1 MAIITRSKKQVLKL
15 LNINKARYNKKKYM
29 TSELLHEFVQH
40 FLKKKNPLKKFQLQ
54 VIKRK
59 IVLQIQMGG
68 KCVGGKRCFRLL
80 KKKNRNL
87 PKGIRFSKLITE

>member
-1 MAIITRSKKQVLKL
+1 
-15 LNINKARYNKKKYM
+15 M

-59 IVLQIQMGG
+59 TVLQIQMRG
-68 KCVGGKRCFRLL
+68 KCVGRKRYLDSF
-80 KKKNRNL
+80 
-87 PKGIRFSKLITE
+87 